1 MNLLTIVDAAKQFN
15 VTRSRIYRALE
26 KGTITAQIDDEGI
39 KRIDPSDMVRVF
51 GNAKHK
57 KPVANKS
64 DTIRMEQSETV
75 VEILR
80 EQLKQ
85 AQEREQFY
93 KDEIA
98 NIRKDF
104 DDYKLLITMKNPS
117 PASAFTEQPEQSSI
131 QKNDTVQ
138 TGQAIECNDRGQP
151 EEKVLITER
160 KSPGRKQGLFG
171 RVLRTLIED

>member
-51 GNAKHK
+51 GNAKYK

-93 KDEIA
+93 KAEIA

-104 DDYKLLITMKNPS
+104 DDYKLLIGMKNPS
-117 PASAFTEQPEQSSI
+117 PAETVKEQPEQSSI

>member
-1 MNLLTIVDAAKQFN
+1 MTLLTIVDAAKQFN

-64 DTIRMEQSETV
+64 EPIVSVQSETI
-75 VEILR
+75 VEILK
-80 EQLKQ
+80 EQLKK
-85 AQEREQFY
+85 AEEREKYLQG
-93 KDEIA
+93 EIA

-104 DDYKLLITMKNPS
+104 DDYKLLIGMKNPS
-117 PASAFTEQPEQSSI
+117 PAETVKEQSEQSSI
-131 QKNDTVQ
+131 QKIDTVQ
-138 TGQAIECNDRGQP
+138 TGQEIQCNDRGQP

-160 KSPGRKQGLFG
+160 KSPGRKPGLFG

>member
-26 KGTITAQIDDEGI
+26 KGTITAQIDDDGI
-39 KRIDPSDMVRVF
+39 KRIDPSDMVQVF
-51 GNAKHK
+51 GNTKHK

-64 DTIRMEQSETV
+64 EPIVSVQSEMI
-75 VEILR
+75 VEMLK
-80 EQLKQ
+80 EQLKK
-85 AQEREQFY
+85 AEEREKYLQG
-93 KDEIA
+93 EIA

-104 DDYKLLITMKNPS
+104 EDYKLLIAMKNPS
-117 PASAFTEQPEQSSI
+117 PAETVKEQSEQSSI
-131 QKNDTVQ
+131 QKIDTVQ
-138 TGQAIECNDRGQP
+138 TGQEIQCNDRGQP

-160 KSPGRKQGLFG
+160 KSPGRKPSLFG

>member
-51 GNAKHK
+51 GGNKQK
-57 KPVANKS
+57 KTVPNKS
-64 DTIRMEQSETV
+64 ETPIAQQSEQV
-75 VEILR
+75 VEILK

-93 KDEIA
+93 KAEIA

-104 DDYKLLITMKNPS
+104 DDYKLLIGMKNPS
-117 PASAFTEQPEQSSI
+117 PADVPKEQPEQRSV
-131 QKNDTVQ
+131 QQNDTIQ
-138 TGQAIECNDRGQP
+138 TGQAIQRNDSVIQ
-151 EEKVLITER
+151 EEKTTL
-160 KSPGRKQGLFG
+160 GRAIFKKFFG
-171 RVLRTLIED
+171 

>member
-93 KDEIA
+93 KAEIA

-104 DDYKLLITMKNPS
+104 DDYKLL
-117 PASAFTEQPEQSSI
+117 
-131 QKNDTVQ
+131 
-138 TGQAIECNDRGQP
+138 
-151 EEKVLITER
+151 L
-160 KSPGRKQGLFG
+160 L
-171 RVLRTLIED
+171 